1 MNQGTQIVCCRWG
14 RFATQQQALAFW
26 ESGLGCTFRPVPNPV
41 PPAVRCGPFMAR
53 SSFLFRIVKKQRA
66 KPIRV
71 RSVRDRNQSST
82 IIFKLLINICICSQ
96 YRPGS
101 TGALSMDCQNRQLS
115 CRGNPCIVA
124 TKVVDGKI
132 NEVL

>member
-14 RFATQQQALAFW
+14 RFATQQQAWTLRIWTWLHVPASS
-26 ESGLGCTFRPVPNPV
+26 ESGPFSCSMRPVYG
-41 PPAVRCGPFMAR
+41 AVVV
-53 SSFLFRIVKKQRA
+53 SFSHRKKQRA

-71 RSVRDRNQSST
+71 RSVNDRNQSST

-115 CRGNPCIVA
+115 CRGNPCRIA
-124 TKVVDGKI
+124 TKVVDDKI
-132 NEVL
+132 IVVL